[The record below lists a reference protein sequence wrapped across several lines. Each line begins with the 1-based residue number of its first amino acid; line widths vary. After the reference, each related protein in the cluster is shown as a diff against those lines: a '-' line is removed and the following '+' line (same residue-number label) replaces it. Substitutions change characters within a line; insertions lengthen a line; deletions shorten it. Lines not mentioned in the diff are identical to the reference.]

1 MGFQIAFQI
10 GFILQFIRERPF
22 HVPALH
28 DKQAV
33 YMPMHLQSKR
43 KHSRVLFDNTLEL
56 SFLLK
61 LGSASVYID
70 VRLVAVS
77 SYSAI
82 LCSQKRVC
90 YSLDHNIHVCF
101 SFLPRIIYNQKKPAT
116 LLIPEPARAC
126 LERASSSL
134 KYCR

>member
-10 GFILQFIRERPF
+10 GFILQFIHEIPF
-22 HVPALH
+22 QVPALH
-28 DKQAV
+28 AKQAV

-70 VRLVAVS
+70 VRLV
-77 SYSAI
+77 
-82 LCSQKRVC
+82 
-90 YSLDHNIHVCF
+90 
-101 SFLPRIIYNQKKPAT
+101 
-116 LLIPEPARAC
+116 E
-126 LERASSSL
+126 
-134 KYCR
+134 

>member
-10 GFILQFIRERPF
+10 GFILQFIHEIPF
-22 HVPALH
+22 QVPALH

-33 YMPMHLQSKR
+33 YMSMHLQSKR

-70 VRLVAVS
+70 VRLV
-77 SYSAI
+77 
-82 LCSQKRVC
+82 
-90 YSLDHNIHVCF
+90 
-101 SFLPRIIYNQKKPAT
+101 
-116 LLIPEPARAC
+116 E
-126 LERASSSL
+126 
-134 KYCR
+134 